1 MASAARKCV
10 NYFALTILCIT
21 IHLPFASSA
30 AAQNII
36 NVPASQP
43 TIQAGINAA
52 SNGDTVLVAPGTY
65 TENINFGGKAI
76 TVTSSGGPS
85 VTIID
90 GGAKGTVVTFNTGE
104 TTSSVLSGFTIQNG
118 TSSSQNSYM
127 GSVVRRLFVE
137 TPSPTTRGRRVR
149 VAVAAVA
156 SCCWGAPVLKF

>member
-10 NYFALTILCIT
+10 NYFALTILGMT

-36 NVPASQP
+36 NVPATQP

-90 GGAKGTVVTFNTGE
+90 GGAHGSVVTFNSCE
-104 TTSSVLSGFTIQNG
+104 TTNSLLSGFTIQNR
-118 TSSSQNSYM
+118 TSQ
-127 GSVVRRLFVE
+127 
-137 TPSPTTRGRRVR
+137 SPNHYEGRG
-149 VAVAAVA
+149 
-156 SCCWGAPVLKF
+156 LH

>member
-10 NYFALTILCIT
+10 NYFALTILCT
-21 IHLPFASSA
+21 TMHLPFESSA

-76 TVTSSGGPS
+76 TLTSSGGPS

-90 GGAKGTVVTFNTGE
+90 GGRLGTVVTFNTGE
-104 TTSSVLSGFTIQNG
+104 TSASVLSGFTIRNGFQNG
-118 TSSSQNSYM
+118 YPGGGISISSA
-127 GSVVRRLFVE
+127 
-137 TPSPTTRGRRVR
+137 SPTITGTSLPAITLRL
-149 VAVAAVA
+149 A
-156 SCCWGAPVLKF
+156 SVFT

>member
-10 NYFALTILCIT
+10 NYFALTILCMT
-21 IHLPFASSA
+21 IHLPCASSA
-30 AAQNII
+30 AAENII
-36 NVPASQP
+36 NVPATQP

-90 GGAKGTVVTFNTGE
+90 GGAHGSGVTFNSGE
-104 TTSSVLSGFTIQNG
+104 TTSAVVIGFSIPNG
-118 TSSSQNSYM
+118 TSQSQNNYA
-127 GSVVRRLFVE
+127 GN
-137 TPSPTTRGRRVR
+137 
-149 VAVAAVA
+149 
-156 SCCWGAPVLKF
+156 GAYISNYFPII